1 MRHLMSPLDFS
12 VEEVE
17 KVLDLASDIEKNPA
31 KYAHACDGKV
41 LATLFYEPSTRT
53 RLSFESAMIHLGG
66 QVLGFSS
73 AASSSASKGE
83 SVSDT
88 IRMISCY
95 ADICAMRHPKEGA
108 PMVAS
113 AVSGIP
119 VILSLIHILSAAQF
133 RVLPGIKKS
142 SNLFYNHLI
151 PQTKITQRTGK
162 PTPRL
167 SYK

>member
-88 IRMISCY
+88 SRIIACY
-95 ADICAMRHPKEGA
+95 ADICAMRHPKE
-108 PMVAS
+108 
-113 AVSGIP
+113 
-119 VILSLIHILSAAQF
+119 
-133 RVLPGIKKS
+133 
-142 SNLFYNHLI
+142 
-151 PQTKITQRTGK
+151 RT
-162 PTPRL
+162 PI
-167 SYK
+167 

>member
-113 AVSGIP
+113 DGCSAVLFNPGDQRRRWRSSASDPDPDRPDDHSFPEGTSGP
-119 VILSLIHILSAAQF
+119 HYHRPL
-133 RVLPGIKKS
+133 R
-142 SNLFYNHLI
+142 
-151 PQTKITQRTGK
+151 
-162 PTPRL
+162 
-167 SYK
+167 